1 MPFISRGTSM
11 RASPQ
16 KKQFI
21 LQSMIQL
28 IALSPFFSCTIRFYS
43 ESLCIII
50 PSSAFFVIIDLD
62 VKSYRFLKKLQ

>member
-11 RASPQ
+11 RASPH

-28 IALSPFFSCTIRFYS
+28 IALSPFLAVPLDSTV
-43 ESLCIII
+43 SL
-50 PSSAFFVIIDLD
+50 FVLL
-62 VKSYRFLKKLQ
+62 YLLQHSL